1 LRQAKRFGGPGE
13 GAGADDLV
21 ELEQVPGVDDCH
33 TQYISKF
40 DKNRSKDN
48 FLAMADCACQ
58 QERQQQ
64 RH

>member
-1 LRQAKRFGGPGE
+1 
-13 GAGADDLV
+13 V